1 MAASSLKSRIERL
14 EQQRGVTEPL
24 IVVLRHFGEFE
35 EGHGVFVEGVFY
47 PCPPGESVDEIE
59 KNAIR
64 EINPDGTRKL
74 IVVKRAEPWPWEG
87 E

>member
-1 MAASSLKSRIERL
+1 MASGNLRARIERL

-47 PCPPGESVDEIE
+47 PCLPGESVDEIE

-74 IVVKRAEPWPWEG
+74 IVVKRAEPWED

>member
-1 MAASSLKSRIERL
+1 MVAGNLKSRVERL
-14 EQQRGVTEPL
+14 EQRSGVTEPL
-24 IVVLRHFGEFE
+24 IVVLRRFSEFK
-35 EGHGVFVEGVFY
+35 EGPGVFVEGVFY
-47 PCPPGESVDEIE
+47 PCPAGESVDEIE

-74 IVVKRAEPWPWEG
+74 IVVKRAGPWED

>member
-1 MAASSLKSRIERL
+1 MVAGNLKSRVERL
-14 EQQRGVTEPL
+14 EQRRGATEPL
-24 IVVLRHFGEFE
+24 IVVLRRFSEFK
-35 EGHGVFVEGVFY
+35 EGPGVFVEGVFY
-47 PCPPGESVDEIE
+47 PCPPGKSVDEIE

-74 IVVKRAEPWPWEG
+74 IVVKRAGPWEA

>member
-1 MAASSLKSRIERL
+1 MTSNLKVRLARL
-14 EQQRGVTEPL
+14 EQQFGGTEPM

-47 PCPPGESVDEIE
+47 PCPIGESLDEIE

-64 EINPDGTRKL
+64 EINPHGTRKL
-74 IVVKRAEPWPWEG
+74 IVVQRAEPWEG

>member
-14 EQQRGVTEPL
+14 EQQRGGIEPL
-24 IVVLRHFGEFE
+24 IVVIRRFGKFE
-35 EGHGVFVEGVFY
+35 QGPGVFVDGLFY

-59 KNAIR
+59 QNAIR
-64 EINPDGTRKL
+64 EINRDGTRKL
-74 IVVKRAEPWPWEG
+74 IVVRRAEKSEV

>member
-24 IVVLRHFGEFE
+24 IVVLRHFGEFK

-47 PCPPGESVDEIE
+47 PCLPGESVDEIE

-64 EINPDGTRKL
+64 EINSDGTRKL
-74 IVVKRAEPWPWEG
+74 IVVKRAEPWED